1 MLRRFYLHP
10 FTQVSMICIRDCPE
24 DQRSLSWAVEI
35 SSADA
40 RETMQSFEKHE
51 VWRDWQKGR
60 FLFRIGIVLPEGRM
74 LFYSEVNCNKT
85 VTIPYSH

>member
-1 MLRRFYLHP
+1 
-10 FTQVSMICIRDCPE
+10 
-24 DQRSLSWAVEI
+24 
-35 SSADA
+35 
-40 RETMQSFEKHE
+40 MQSSEKHE